1 MQGSVAPVSGNGMQK
16 KKLEKRQSNFNIVDL
31 MSLLLTLNKFK
42 KLTQCFYCG
51 LPEQRIEQRTEQRIP
66 CT

>member
-16 KKLEKRQSNFNIVDL
+16 KKLEKRQSNFNIVVL

-42 KLTQCFYCG
+42 KLT
-51 LPEQRIEQRTEQRIP
+51 
-66 CT
+66 